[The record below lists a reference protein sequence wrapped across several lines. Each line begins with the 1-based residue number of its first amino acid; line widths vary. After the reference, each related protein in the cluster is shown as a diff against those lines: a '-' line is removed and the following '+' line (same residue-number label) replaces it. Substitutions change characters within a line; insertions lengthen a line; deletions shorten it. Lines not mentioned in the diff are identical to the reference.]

1 MYTSIAIAIQ
11 SHCLTTTTPQQL
23 LIATMGNS
31 ISKPAAI
38 GLGIAA
44 SLAVP
49 GECRKRNGSTKSSKD
64 PDNVYCSTDTLTR
77 SNVVT
82 NLLLANVADD
92 NNEIN
97 QASIEEFC
105 NAGPNSNKTAAF
117 LYAVENSAGSLVD
130 AQCTVQAMFA
140 HVYSGEAMTVTEGEL
155 QVGTINTLCYAEQS
169 GDVME
174 DCDYRDPCAVING
187 DDGIPWEVGFG
198 NCSNNPDNCGWNC
211 PIM

>member
-1 MYTSIAIAIQ
+1 
-11 SHCLTTTTPQQL
+11 
-23 LIATMGNS
+23 MGHS
-31 ISKPAAI
+31 SSGAAKKDVQI
-38 GLGIAA
+38 RFRKEECARCMGQRSSGND
-44 SLAVP
+44 AVL
-49 GECRKRNGSTKSSKD
+49 KDAQTLFRN
-64 PDNVYCSTDTLTR
+64 
-77 SNVVT
+77 
-82 NLLLANVADD
+82 LANVADD

-130 AQCTVQAMFA
+130 AQCAVQAMFA

-174 DCDYRDPCAVING
+174 GCDYTDPCAVING
-187 DDGIPWEVGFG
+187 GGGTPWVGAG
-198 NCSNNPDNCGWNC
+198 NCEISGANNCGC
-211 PIM
+211 PIS